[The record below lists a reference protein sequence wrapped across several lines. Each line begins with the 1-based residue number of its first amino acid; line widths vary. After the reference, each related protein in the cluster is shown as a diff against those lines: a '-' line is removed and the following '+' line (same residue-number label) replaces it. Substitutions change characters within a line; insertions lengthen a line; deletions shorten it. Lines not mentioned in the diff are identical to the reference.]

1 MPYKD
6 KEDFRKADLR
16 YRARNLEAR
25 KEAARQWKK
34 DNREHYLLDQRRYNT
49 SRREQEKEQR
59 RRGKYAEPKGTPDS
73 ARKARS

>member
-16 YRARNLEAR
+16 YYARNLEAR

-34 DNREHYLLDQRRYNT
+34 DNREHYLLDHRRYNAT
-49 SRREQEKEQR
+49 CREQKKEQR
-59 RRGKYAEPKGTPDS
+59 RRGKYA
-73 ARKARS
+73 

>member
-34 DNREHYLLDQRRYNT
+34 DNREHYLLDQRRYAAT
-49 SRREQEKEQR
+49 RREQRKEQR
-59 RRGKYAEPKGTPDS
+59 RRGKLAESKGTGRRT
-73 ARKARS
+73 RKA

>member
-16 YRARNLEAR
+16 YYARNLEAR

-34 DNREHYLLDQRRYNT
+34 DNREHYLLDQRRYNAT
-49 SRREQEKEQR
+49 CREQKKEQR